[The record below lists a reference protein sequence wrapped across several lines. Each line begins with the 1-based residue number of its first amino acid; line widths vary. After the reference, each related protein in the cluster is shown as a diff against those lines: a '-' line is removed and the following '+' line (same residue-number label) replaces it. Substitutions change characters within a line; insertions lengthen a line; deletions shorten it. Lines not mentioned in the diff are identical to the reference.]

1 MYGVAVREIATVGAP
16 VLRQKAKKVT
26 SSSGATERLVQDML
40 DSMRAANGLGLAAPQ
55 IGVPLRVIVVE
66 MPEND
71 EDPHGGEHY
80 VLCNP
85 KIVKASKELEEGE
98 EGCLS
103 VPGLVGE
110 VVRAVAVTVKGATP
124 KGKRVR
130 YKARGLLARAFQH
143 EIDHLNG
150 VLFVDR
156 VESPEKLHRIV
167 LPEEGEEEREREAA
181 LTW

>member
-1 MYGVAVREIATVGAP
+1 MAVREIVTVGAP
-16 VLRQKAKKVT
+16 VLRRKAKKVT
-26 SSSGATERLVQDML
+26 SFGEATERLAQDML
-40 DSMRAANGLGLAAPQ
+40 DSMHAANGLGLAAPQ
-55 IGVPLRVIVVE
+55 IGIPLRIIAIE

-71 EDPHGGEHY
+71 EDPHGGERY

-110 VVRAVAVTVKGATP
+110 VVRAAAVTVKGATP

-130 YKARGLLARAFQH
+130 HKASGLLARAFQH
-143 EIDHLNG
+143 EVDHLDG
-150 VLFVDR
+150 ILFVDR
-156 VESPEKLHRIV
+156 VESPEKLHRVIR
-167 LPEEGEEEREREAA
+167 PEEEGEEGGGERESA